1 MDDTTTTLS
10 ERAAEEIRA
19 MLGRK
24 RISGRELSRKLGVSQ
39 AWVSYRL
46 TGHQEIGLNDL
57 ERIAAALEV
66 SVSDL
71 MPAPARRSSG
81 GGGLNGATPQGATGQ
96 RRHTIR
102 AANLTSRTTR
112 RRASGRA
119 DLSQLHAESPLPADR
134 PTADRTSRRPSWTCQ
149 AVSA

>member
-1 MDDTTTTLS
+1 
-10 ERAAEEIRA
+10 

-66 SVSDL
+66 DITELLPTSVHS
-71 MPAPARRSSG
+71 PSG
-81 GGGLNGATPQGATGQ
+81 LSVAHSQEPTGQ
-96 RRHTIR
+96 PRRIIG
-102 AANLTSRTTR
+102 AGCLTKRPRTR
-112 RRASGRA
+112 RPVGPA
-119 DLSQLHAESPLPADR
+119 DLSKLHAASPPAADR
-134 PTADRTSRRPSWTCQ
+134 PTADRTTRRPSWTCQ
-149 AVSA
+149 AVPA